1 MKRGP
6 LLLTNALLS
15 VLALLGAAT
24 AHAADLPAYPFVS
37 TSGKAQAWLPPDI
50 GELRFETGAQHTD
63 AGVAGATLAELS
75 AAIAQVLAE
84 HGIPDA
90 DIDSSD
96 LAMKTVELSKPAADG
111 AIRAH
116 AVARHYAVRVR
127 DLARWPG
134 LVAAMLARDHVDS
147 ISASFDRTNS
157 AQLDRDL
164 MAQAAQDARANGALL
179 AQSFG
184 RQLGPATA
192 IARGPLERVSAP
204 FVATQPGHSRSAQA
218 APAAGSY
225 AVPPSIP
232 FAQSVTAIF
241 RLQ

>member
-1 MKRGP
+1 MKYGLT
-6 LLLTNALLS
+6 LLPALAL
-15 VLALLGAAT
+15 LLGAAA

-96 LAMKTVELSKPAADG
+96 LVVKTVELSKPAADG
-111 AIRAH
+111 ATRAH
-116 AVARHYAVRVR
+116 AAARHYVVQVR

-147 ISASFDRTNS
+147 ISASFDRTDS

-184 RQLGPATA
+184 RKLGPATA

-204 FVATQPGHSRSAQA
+204 FVAAQPGGSRASQA
-218 APAAGSY
+218 AASTSGSY

>member
-1 MKRGP
+1 MKYG
-6 LLLTNALLS
+6 LTRLPA
-15 VLALLGAAT
+15 LALLGAAT

-63 AGVAGATLAELS
+63 AGAAGATLAELS
-75 AAIAQVLAE
+75 AAIARMLAE
-84 HGIPDA
+84 HGIPDT

-96 LAMKTVELSKPAADG
+96 LAMKMVELSKPAADG
-111 AIRAH
+111 ATRAH
-116 AVARHYAVRVR
+116 AVARHYVVQVR

-147 ISASFDRTNS
+147 ISASFDRTDS

-179 AQSFG
+179 AHSFG
-184 RQLGPATA
+184 RKLGPATA

-204 FVATQPGHSRSAQA
+204 FVAAQSGSSRPAPAA